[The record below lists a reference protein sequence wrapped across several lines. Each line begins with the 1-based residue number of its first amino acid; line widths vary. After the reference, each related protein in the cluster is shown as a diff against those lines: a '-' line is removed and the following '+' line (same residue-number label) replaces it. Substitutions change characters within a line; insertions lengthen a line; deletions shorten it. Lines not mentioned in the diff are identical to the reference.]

1 MNTVL
6 RDVVEIWLQFT
17 NRSEKSVAS
26 STTKTEAEISTEKFV
41 KFPSNSMA
49 SAPKE
54 HNCQNHRREI
64 LKYYSFII
72 GYGFPW
78 DLRSFGKLRSV

>member
-17 NRSEKSVAS
+17 NRSEKPVAS

-41 KFPSNSMA
+41 IFLSNSMA

-54 HNCQNHRREI
+54 HSYKNHRREI

-72 GYGFPW
+72 G
-78 DLRSFGKLRSV
+78 

>member
-17 NRSEKSVAS
+17 NRSKKPVAS

-41 KFPSNSMA
+41 QFLVNSMA

-54 HNCQNHRREI
+54 NNCQNHRREI
-64 LKYYSFII
+64 LTYYSFII
-72 GYGFPW
+72 G
-78 DLRSFGKLRSV
+78 